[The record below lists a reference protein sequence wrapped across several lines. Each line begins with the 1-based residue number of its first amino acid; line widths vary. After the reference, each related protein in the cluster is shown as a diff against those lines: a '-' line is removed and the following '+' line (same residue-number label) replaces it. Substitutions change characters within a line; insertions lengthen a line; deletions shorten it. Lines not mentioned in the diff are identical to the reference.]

1 MRLYTRTG
9 DEGQTSLFGGARV
22 SKADSRIEACG
33 EVDEL
38 NAWLGLVRV
47 SALDA
52 DVDAALDGI
61 QRDLFAV
68 GAAVADPE
76 GRRPG
81 QADRAGIGRDDVLRL
96 EGLIDRFDAEPPP
109 LTRFI
114 LPGGAGDG
122 AAIHVARAV
131 CRRAERR
138 IAALQPAP
146 DAEVLRY
153 VNRLSDLLF
162 ALARAVNH
170 RAGLAESPW

>member
-1 MRLYTRTG
+1 MKLYTRTG

-22 SKADSRIEACG
+22 SKADGRIEACG

-47 SALDA
+47 SGLDA
-52 DVDAALDGI
+52 DVDAVLDQI

-68 GAAVADPE
+68 GAALADPA

-81 QADRAGIGRDDVLRL
+81 QAERAGIGAADVTRL
-96 EGLIDRFDAEPPP
+96 EDLIDRFDTEPPP

-114 LPGGAGDG
+114 LPGGAQAG
-122 AAIHVARAV
+122 AAVHVARAV

-138 IAALQPAP
+138 IVALQPAA
-146 DAEVLRY
+146 DADVLRY

-170 RAGLAESPW
+170 RSGTGEIQW

>member
-1 MRLYTRTG
+1 MKLYTRTG

-22 SKADSRIEACG
+22 SKADRRIEACG
-33 EVDEL
+33 DVDEL

-47 SALDA
+47 SGLDA
-52 DVDAALDGI
+52 DIDAVLDRI

-81 QADRAGIGRDDVLRL
+81 HADRAWVGPDDVLRL

-114 LPGGAGDG
+114 LPGGAREG
-122 AAIHVARAV
+122 AAIHVARGV

-138 IAALQPAP
+138 IVALEPAP
-146 DAEVLRY
+146 DADVLRY

-162 ALARAVNH
+162 ALARAANH
-170 RAGLAESPW
+170 RAGRAESQW